1 MAMVKCPECGN
12 EISDKAAAC
21 VHCGC
26 PIEKT
31 TILCQEC
38 GKEISKNAVVCMH
51 CGCPIGD
58 KPPTNYEL
66 DVSSTG
72 LNILS
77 FLLPVVGLILYIVYN
92 NKFPI
97 KAKAIGKWA
106 IIGFVLGLVC
116 SAVMYVTS
124 FALLLW

>member
-66 DVSSTG
+66 DV
-72 LNILS
+72 
-77 FLLPVVGLILYIVYN
+77 
-92 NKFPI
+92 
-97 KAKAIGKWA
+97 
-106 IIGFVLGLVC
+106 
-116 SAVMYVTS
+116 
-124 FALLLW
+124 